1 MFFTQEHLVPALV
14 TTCIWRLGF
23 GEYDATKEPAA
34 VERLGQWLDFIEAH
48 LRDHTWL
55 VDQTNGPSLADLML
69 ASQMFVGY
77 SAYID
82 AAMRSAYPCIG
93 AWFERLRTLPVL
105 DGIFDVNMVE
115 VRKPVPE

>member
-1 MFFTQEHLVPALV
+1 MFLTQEHLVPALV

-48 LRDHTWL
+48 LRDHTRL
-55 VDQTNGPSLADLML
+55 VDQTNGPSLADLIM

-77 SAYID
+77 SVFID
-82 AAMRSAYPCIG
+82 AAMRSAFPCIG